1 VAVAQAAVA
10 AALFYTR
17 FRRLL
22 VNPNALIMTK
32 EQVITSLQDLPNS
45 FEPEQLIE
53 RIIALQKM
61 EEGLNQVK
69 PNG

>member
-1 VAVAQAAVA
+1 
-10 AALFYTR
+10 
-17 FRRLL
+17 
-22 VNPNALIMTK
+22 MTK

-61 EEGLNQVK
+61 EEGLEQVK
-69 PNG
+69 RGETVTVEEAKARLAKWLN

>member
-1 VAVAQAAVA
+1 
-10 AALFYTR
+10 
-17 FRRLL
+17 
-22 VNPNALIMTK
+22 MTK

-69 PNG
+69 RGETVTVEEAKARLAKWLN